1 LHQNS
6 IAQNIARETMRELH
20 DFIKVGMS
28 EKTIEEKA
36 LELMTEKGSNSW
48 WYHGIGALVLLGKRS
63 IESMSGHDCYSSE
76 ENCVAQNDVITID
89 IAPTVDGFWGDYA
102 RTIFMENGIVAPE
115 DAPSDP
121 LFRQGLD
128 AEFYLHDKLK
138 EIATPEMTYEA
149 LFLALNAEIIDLGF
163 ENLDIH
169 GNLGH
174 SIEMDQKDRV
184 YIERGNKRS
193 FKDVG
198 KPFTLEPHIRLKGGA
213 VGFKREN
220 IYYFDEEGVLQ
231 VL

>member
-1 LHQNS
+1 
-6 IAQNIARETMRELH
+6 MKELH

-28 EKTIEEKA
+28 ERTIEEKA

-102 RTIFMENGIVAPE
+102 CTIFMENGAVAPE
-115 DAPSDP
+115 DAPTNPS
-121 LFRQGLD
+121 FRQGLD
-128 AEFYLHDKLK
+128 AELYLHARLK
-138 EIATPEMTYEA
+138 EIAVPEMTYEE
-149 LFLALNAEIIDLGF
+149 LFLALNADIVELGF

-220 IYYFDEEGVLQ
+220 IYYFDEKDVLQ